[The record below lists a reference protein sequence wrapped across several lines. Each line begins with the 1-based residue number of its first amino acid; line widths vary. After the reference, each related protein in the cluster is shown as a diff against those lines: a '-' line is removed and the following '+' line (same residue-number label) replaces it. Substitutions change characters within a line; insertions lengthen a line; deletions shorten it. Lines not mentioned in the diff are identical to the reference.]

1 MIIRSPFRA
10 VSSLLLVLPDS
21 EFAEY
26 CIEAHKLVEREP
38 EILERIDEDL
48 DRYAREKKRLRIL
61 DKQWEE
67 RNQPALPALEISEEE
82 IDVNKL
88 KLGIGRPRM
97 SAYVVYM
104 FMMGRGYYGGIKGSA
119 GDVFTSES
127 MTMRIFLENQGLTMP
142 SQNSI
147 YDNINTVSNTTRQ
160 YILDAQ
166 IRMIIDE
173 RLDDFKEL
181 TFDST
186 AVSGNVSWPR
196 DSVIMS
202 QLIKRAYHRG
212 KSLHKFGMKDM
223 ETRYF
228 PVLIKDIQSL
238 SNKINMESG
247 KPKSA
252 QKRKKYYGKLIT
264 EVDKAIKLFDLEI
277 IHIEEEMIN
286 VDIKPSCHSRL
297 ARLVE
302 MIKDDVVNI
311 KKVREYCN
319 KRIFENVSTPSKDKI
334 LSVSDKDVAY
344 IQKGNREAK
353 IGYKP
358 QIGRS
363 KKGFIPGIL
372 VPQGNASDSGK
383 LPEVIDDSINRT
395 SVIPDVIST
404 DDGYVNSSIRNKYI
418 EKGVKVFSFSGSKG
432 KKVISEEDWE
442 TEEYRKA
449 RNDRSA
455 IESLMYS
462 IKYGFD
468 FGHVM
473 RRGLENVRAELL
485 EKVLSYNFCRIIEIR
500 KRKEKPLQKT
510 A

>member
-1 MIIRSPFRA
+1 MINQSPFRA
-10 VSSLLLVLPDS
+10 VSNLLLILPDS

-38 EILERIDEDL
+38 EILKRIEEDL
-48 DRYAREKKRLRIL
+48 DHHAREKKRLRVL

-67 RNQPALPALEISEEE
+67 GRQATFPTMQIREEE
-82 IDVNKL
+82 IDANKL
-88 KLGIGRPRM
+88 KLDIGRPRM

-127 MTMRIFLENQGLTMP
+127 MTLRIFLENQGLTMP

-147 YDNINTVSNTTRQ
+147 YDNINAVSNATRR

-166 IRMIIDE
+166 IRRIIDE

-196 DSVIMS
+196 DSVIMI
-202 QLIKRAYHRG
+202 QLLKRAYQRG
-212 KSLHKFGMKDM
+212 KNLHKFEMKDI
-223 ETRYF
+223 ETRHF
-228 PVLIKDIQSL
+228 PVLFKDIQSL

-247 KPKSA
+247 KPKST
-252 QKRKKYYGKLIT
+252 QKRKKDYEKLIIQV
-264 EVDKAIKLFDLEI
+264 EKALELFDREI
-277 IHIEEEMIN
+277 MHIEEEIKN
-286 VDIKPSCHSRL
+286 VVIKPSCYLRL
-297 ARLVE
+297 VRLVE
-302 MIKDDVVNI
+302 MIKEDVSNI
-311 KKVREYCN
+311 KKVKEYCH
-319 KRIFENVSTPSKDKI
+319 KQIFNNISTPSKDKV
-334 LSVSDKDVAY
+334 LSVSDKDTSY

-363 KKGFIPGIL
+363 KKGFITSML
-372 VPQGNASDSGK
+372 VPRCNAADSGK
-383 LPEVIDDSINRT
+383 LEEMIEDSIKRT
-395 SVIPDVIST
+395 SVIPDLIST
-404 DDGYVNSSIRNKYI
+404 DDGFVNSSIRNKYI
-418 EKGVKVFSFSGSKG
+418 EKGVKVFSFSGAKG
-432 KKVISEEDWE
+432 KRVILEEDWE

-455 IESLMYS
+455 IESLMYT

-485 EKVLSYNFCRIIEIR
+485 EKVLSYNLCRIIEIR
-500 KRKEKPLQKT
+500 KRKYMLLLKT

>member
-1 MIIRSPFRA
+1 MIMQFPFRP

-26 CIEAHKLVEREP
+26 CIEVHKLVEREP
-38 EILERIDEDL
+38 DILKRIDEDL
-48 DRYAREKKRLRIL
+48 DHYAREKKRLRIL

-67 RNQPALPALEISEEE
+67 RNQPALPELEIIEEE
-82 IDVNKL
+82 IGVNKL

-142 SQNSI
+142 SHNSI
-147 YDNINTVSNTTRQ
+147 YDNINTVSNATRQ

-252 QKRKKYYGKLIT
+252 QKRKNYYGKLIT
-264 EVDKAIKLFDLEI
+264 EVDKAIKLFDREI
-277 IHIEEEMIN
+277 IHIEEEMNN
-286 VDIKPSCHSRL
+286 VVIKPSFHSRL

-311 KKVREYCN
+311 KKVREYCHS
-319 KRIFENVSTPSKDKI
+319 RIFENISTPSKDKI

-372 VPQGNASDSGK
+372 VPQGNASDSGQ
-383 LPEVIDDSINRT
+383 LPEIIDDSIKRT
-395 SVIPDVIST
+395 SVMPDVIGT
-404 DDGYVNSSIRNKYI
+404 DDGYVNTSIRNKYI
-418 EKGVKVFSFSGSKG
+418 EKGVKVFSFSGAKG
-432 KKVISEEDWE
+432 KKVISEGDWE

-455 IESLMYS
+455 IESLMYT